1 MRKAINEG
9 TAQLAGVAGV
19 RMFVT
24 DDRERCLAAADARR
38 AFLHG
43 VQSEL
48 FDRLFLDVR
57 GHRIKSKNGPVT
69 VFTQDQFLGLIDR
82 ILALHASG
90 ELHPSEEPLW
100 RRCVEIHDR
109 LAQLGLL
116 TVNDAVDAPK
126 KESHT

>member
-1 MRKAINEG
+1 MRKAISEG
-9 TAQLAGVAGV
+9 IGQLAGVGGV
-19 RMFVT
+19 RMYVT

-38 AFLHG
+38 VFLHG
-43 VQSEL
+43 IHSEL
-48 FDRLFLDVR
+48 FDQLFLDIR
-57 GHRIKSKNGPVT
+57 GHRIKSKSGPVT
-69 VFTQDQFLGLIDR
+69 VFTQDQFLSLIDQ

-109 LAQLGLL
+109 LAQLGVLA
-116 TVNDAVDAPK
+116 VNDAVDAPK